1 MSPTAYDTWLLSIR
15 EDNEGL
21 PSMEEQQA
29 FLEFLNQKTTAEEAA
44 SAYTHVVTNAKNPN
58 PDSLWLLLWQAA
70 EEWAET
76 HERLVDL
83 LKAISRLPPISRE
96 GNGGKTSKLEYW
108 STLPEF
114 EFGLREYWDGKEIPK
129 ITHVQDPPDIFT

>member
-29 FLEFLNQKTTAEEAA
+29 LLDFLNQKTTAEEAA

-70 EEWAET
+70 EEWVET
-76 HERLVDL
+76 HERLVYL

-96 GNGGKTSKLEYW
+96 GNGGETSNLEYW

-114 EFGLREYWDGKEIPK
+114 EFGLREHWDGKEIPN
-129 ITHVQDPPDIFT
+129 ITPVQDPPDIFT